1 MESRKPTSEKF
12 RSKRMAEPIVSDVP
26 VYDSIKMIDVLP
38 LLLCIGIV
46 ILLYFIVRE
55 IQNEQE
61 NQEVRYE
68 SLMKRMESLEKNN
81 DISVP
86 AGAES
91 QKNAGIWASSEAA
104 DTVERAQKNG
114 TYVLKNSV
122 VSFEPEETED
132 DDDSL
137 PPVVE
142 LPDEDEESEDDE
154 DGAFS

>member
-12 RSKRMAEPIVSDVP
+12 RSKRVAEPIVSEVP

-68 SLMKRMESLEKNN
+68 SLMKRMESLEKNS

-104 DTVERAQKNG
+104 DTVERAQKSG

>member
-12 RSKRMAEPIVSDVP
+12 RSKRVAEPIVSEVP

-68 SLMKRMESLEKNN
+68 SLMKRMESLEKNS

-86 AGAES
+86 AGAEP
-91 QKNAGIWASSEAA
+91 QKS
-104 DTVERAQKNG
+104 G

>member
-12 RSKRMAEPIVSDVP
+12 RSKRVAEPIVSEVP

-68 SLMKRMESLEKNN
+68 SLMKRMESLEKNS